1 VIIVLMPEGMAIGG
15 SCDNAR
21 RAKLFII
28 SCSEALRSDKGENNS
43 DVTLVNV

>member
-1 VIIVLMPEGMAIGG
+1 VIVVLLPEGMAIGG

-28 SCSEALRSDKGENNS
+28 SCTDALRSDKRENNS

>member
-1 VIIVLMPEGMAIGG
+1 MPEGMAIGG

-28 SCSEALRSDKGENNS
+28 SCSEALRSDKRENNS
-43 DVTLVNV
+43 DVTLANV